1 MTAITSNHRE
11 RCQEM
16 GKCQDSGQ
24 MVLYPI
30 RFACEIRT
38 AWCGCCGRN
47 VFVVSDANEIYH
59 YADHA
64 A

>member
-47 VFVVSDANEIYH
+47 VFVVSDANEI
-59 YADHA
+59 
-64 A
+64 